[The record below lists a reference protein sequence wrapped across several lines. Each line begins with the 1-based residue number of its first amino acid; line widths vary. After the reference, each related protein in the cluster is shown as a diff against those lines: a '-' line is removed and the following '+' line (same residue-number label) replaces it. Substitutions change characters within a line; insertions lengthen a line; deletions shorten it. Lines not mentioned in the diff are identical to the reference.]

1 MQEGKPNQE
10 IVTLHSPGPLPGIPG
25 ASHGPGTFL
34 VDYTARTIAELL
46 PEPGEAAPEG
56 AQGAQ
61 ESPARAQD
69 EQDISN

>member
-34 VDYTARTIAELL
+34 VDYTARTATEIL
-46 PEPGEAAPEG
+46 PEPGEAVPETE
-56 AQGAQ
+56 QGAQ
-61 ESPARAQD
+61 EMPVSAQD
-69 EQDISN
+69 GQSEGN